1 MVMVSYWVY
10 MGFYLDFVSGRW
22 GQEVKK
28 MSIIQIVIGIF
39 ATIMTIVAIEM
50 TIQFGIFVYFKMSK
64 HIGRK

>member
-1 MVMVSYWVY
+1 
-10 MGFYLDFVSGRW
+10 
-22 GQEVKK
+22 

-64 HIGRK
+64 HIRRK

>member
-1 MVMVSYWVY
+1 
-10 MGFYLDFVSGRW
+10 
-22 GQEVKK
+22 